1 MDWIIESD
9 KNNGYPYHAELR
21 DIYFEPVKS
30 SPYPSELFILSG
42 KGAYPKLQ
50 RLNFLSRIVLSP
62 QYPTV
67 IFRCLGENINDGY
80 PVLMHLSE
88 VGTEVQ
94 SSLYI
99 NEHNGRGLYYGDELL
114 NVGICQEQKV
124 YKIIYSK

>member
-9 KNNGYPYHAELR
+9 KNNGYPYHAELK

-50 RLNFLSRIVLSP
+50 RLNFLSRIVLLP

-67 IFRCLGENINDGY
+67 LFRSHKNTSAVNVRSKIHALFLDFTQLG
-80 PVLMHLSE
+80 
-88 VGTEVQ
+88 
-94 SSLYI
+94 
-99 NEHNGRGLYYGDELL
+99 
-114 NVGICQEQKV
+114 K
-124 YKIIYSK
+124 